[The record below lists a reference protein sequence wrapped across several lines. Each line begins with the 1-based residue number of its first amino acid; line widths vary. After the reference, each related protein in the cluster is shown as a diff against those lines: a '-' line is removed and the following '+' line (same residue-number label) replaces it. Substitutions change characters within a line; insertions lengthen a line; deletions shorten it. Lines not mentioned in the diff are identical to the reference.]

1 MRVQRQKTLVIE
13 YMKIQISKIIL
24 LAWMILAVFSQLA
37 LADGQAPQTI
47 LQPLEELTVQTR
59 SGEYKF
65 TVEVADEPHERSTGL
80 MFREEM
86 ASNHG
91 MLFDFGRTEIVAM
104 WMKNTPLSLDM
115 IFISSDGTVRHVA
128 RNTVPYSTD
137 IITSNVPVSHVLEIN
152 SGVGKLIGLGIG
164 DRIEHRLFE

>member
-65 TVEVADEPHERSTGL
+65 TVEVADEPLAFDDYDVS
-80 MFREEM
+80 
-86 ASNHG
+86 AS
-91 MLFDFGRTEIVAM
+91 LFGDEDTDYSI
-104 WMKNTPLSLDM
+104 
-115 IFISSDGTVRHVA
+115 DG
-128 RNTVPYSTD
+128 
-137 IITSNVPVSHVLEIN
+137 
-152 SGVGKLIGLGIG
+152 
-164 DRIEHRLFE
+164 